1 MSFGNRS
8 AFLISIH
15 HTEMVWPKMI
25 FNVVVE
31 LSRSIRYWSSFCWSW
46 NFNIIFLYF
55 SDALLADLQNNVPGS
70 NLQPVNG
77 TNGTSGYGCLK
88 GAKKKEPQVRS
99 EMKLGI
105 MLIFIKFVWENFH
118 RLKNRLAHIQT
129 IAHAVSMI
137 HIFISFSREIFP
149 PIFVIK
155 RYVRRCSSAAS
166 HYVFFCTR
174 YNHRRRWARGKLNFK
189 IFSPHTSVDV
199 DSLMFFSSSHWWR
212 EAEKREKPSRQKEM

>member
-1 MSFGNRS
+1 
-8 AFLISIH
+8 
-15 HTEMVWPKMI
+15 MI
-25 FNVVVE
+25 FNVVDE

-174 YNHRRRWARGKLNFK
+174 YNHRRRWAKGKLNFK

-212 EAEKREKPSRQKEM
+212 EAKKREKPSR

>member
-1 MSFGNRS
+1 MCKLYGLSFGNRS

-15 HTEMVWPKMI
+15 HTEIVWPKMI
-25 FNVVVE
+25 FNVVDE

-99 EMKLGI
+99 EMRLEI
-105 MLIFIKFVWENFH
+105 MLIFIKFAFCMRKFSSPEKSPRAHSNQRARRIDDSYFH
-118 RLKNRLAHIQT
+118 LI
-129 IAHAVSMI
+129 
-137 HIFISFSREIFP
+137 FSRDFLPNFRNQARCEKV
-149 PIFVIK
+149 FVCGISL
-155 RYVRRCSSAAS
+155 C
-166 HYVFFCTR
+166 VFFAHVTII
-174 YNHRRRWARGKLNFK
+174 GG
-189 IFSPHTSVDV
+189 DE
-199 DSLMFFSSSHWWR
+199 R
-212 EAEKREKPSRQKEM
+212 EEN